1 MKAFETPVVDV
12 KRFDLVDVLTTS
24 GVVDTEA
31 PTTTTFFEEE
41 HYEFMG
47 DLCVSA

>member
-1 MKAFETPVVDV
+1 MKTFNAPVVDV

-24 GVVDTEA
+24 SETEV
-31 PTTTTFFEEE
+31 PTTEMPA
-41 HYEFMG
+41 FMG

>member
-1 MKAFETPVVDV
+1 MKTFSAPVVDV

-24 GVVDTEA
+24 ETEPET
-31 PTTTTFFEEE
+31 PTTEMPA
-41 HYEFMG
+41 FMG

>member
-1 MKAFETPVVDV
+1 MKAFETPVVEV

-24 GVVDTEA
+24 GATEA
-31 PTTTTFFEEE
+31 TTTFFEEE